1 MWYPRGKFTG
11 LALFI
16 AFGLFATGYIWGG
29 IGVGI
34 LALGIHIIFGGS
46 WQGFVTT
53 TIILLAMIGLINVL
67 DSCGSGDQTSNVKV
81 SQIAGQ
87 STATKIVASNKPKV
101 STPTERPT
109 NAPSCLNWKSV
120 TGIHDR
126 KQVCVYGRI
135 AKIGGTTKY
144 PVIIRFSEEPGAFM
158 IRGPYRGF
166 DATKGQ
172 CIKAEG
178 VVLKDITFLYMDTE
192 EIKLSDY
199 DGCK

>member
-1 MWYPRGKFTG
+1 MCHYF
-11 LALFI
+11 L
-16 AFGLFATGYIWGG
+16 
-29 IGVGI
+29 VEQSD
-34 LALGIHIIFGGS
+34 H
-46 WQGFVTT
+46 
-53 TIILLAMIGLINVL
+53 
-67 DSCGSGDQTSNVKV
+67 QTSSVTV

-109 NAPSCLNWKSV
+109 STPSCINWKSV
-120 TGIHDR
+120 KGIHVR

-144 PVIIRFSEEPGAFM
+144 PVIFRFSEEPGTFL
-158 IRGPYRGF
+158 IRGPYIGF
-166 DATKGQ
+166 TGSKGQ

-178 VVLKDITFLYMDTE
+178 VVRKDVTYLYMDTE
-192 EIKLSDY
+192 EIELNEY